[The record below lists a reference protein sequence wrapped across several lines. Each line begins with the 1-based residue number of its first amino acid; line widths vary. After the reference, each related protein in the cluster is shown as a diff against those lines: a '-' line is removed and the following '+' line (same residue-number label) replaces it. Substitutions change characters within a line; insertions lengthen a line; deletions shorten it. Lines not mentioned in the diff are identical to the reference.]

1 MIFLAKWVKKYS
13 PSSVRFWFLVVT
25 SSIFVCA
32 VRLSDAS
39 ATNNDPLE
47 PINGFH
53 IDMMYHLYMKLTC
66 PILGHKPMRRRLL
79 QFCRPFCALLLS
91 ALLVAGQAA
100 TLAHE
105 ADPLCEESSCQLCEA
120 GVGEPSSPPAA
131 LVTHDSD
138 TALPIFVAP
147 VAQGHARDC
156 SVTMARAPPDCP

>member
-1 MIFLAKWVKKYS
+1 M
-13 PSSVRFWFLVVT
+13 
-25 SSIFVCA
+25 
-32 VRLSDAS
+32 
-39 ATNNDPLE
+39 
-47 PINGFH
+47 
-53 IDMMYHLYMKLTC
+53 
-66 PILGHKPMRRRLL
+66 PMRQLL
-79 QFCRPFCALLLS
+79 HCRSICALVLA

-156 SVTMARAPPDCP
+156 SVTMARAPPVYL